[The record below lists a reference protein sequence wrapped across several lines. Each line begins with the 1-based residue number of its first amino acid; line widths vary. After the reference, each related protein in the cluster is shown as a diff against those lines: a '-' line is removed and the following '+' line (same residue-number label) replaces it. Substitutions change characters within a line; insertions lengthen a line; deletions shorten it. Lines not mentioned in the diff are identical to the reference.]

1 MKKSS
6 PFRFKKFEVSHSR
19 SSMKVGVDGVL
30 IGCWVRASEAG
41 TILDVGTG
49 CGVVALICAQRF
61 PEASIRGI
69 DIDAE
74 SVDEANFN
82 FNNSLFSGRL
92 QAEIKDFLEMP
103 ETERFD
109 LIISNPPFF
118 SSGVKSVET
127 AREKARHELSLP
139 LSALIVKARRLMT
152 DMGVLALVLPV
163 DRFEDLVEATRLN
176 GLCISRQTTVKGHP
190 DAPAKRI
197 LVEITAAKENE
208 DRREESE
215 LTMMQEGTTPTDEYR
230 QLTKDF
236 YLNY

>member
-139 LSALIVKARRLMT
+139 LSALIAKARRLMT

-163 DRFEDLVEATRLN
+163 DRFEDLVEATRLY
-176 GLCISRQTTVKGHP
+176 GLCIS
-190 DAPAKRI
+190 
-197 LVEITAAKENE
+197 
-208 DRREESE
+208 
-215 LTMMQEGTTPTDEYR
+215 
-230 QLTKDF
+230 
-236 YLNY
+236 